1 MSTPKSGELVLYQ
14 TEENRA
20 AIQRRATLGL
30 PLPTPA
36 KPAKLAAL

>member
-14 TEENRA
+14 TAHGRT
-20 AIQRRATLGL
+20 AIQRRAALGL